1 MADAN
6 TKAKTASKSTRT
18 RKSAA
23 ASEALTQAL
32 ATAPVQYI
40 PVNRLVKSPLNVR
53 TIPYPA
59 DSVASLADSINAV
72 GLLQNLVVHDMP
84 DGFHGVAAGGRRL
97 AAAAC
102 SLNAVFIPE
111 KKPFR

>member
-40 PVNRLVKSPLNVR
+40 PVRPLR
-53 TIPYPA
+53 GLGKAGTPA
-59 DSVASLADSINAV
+59 APP
-72 GLLQNLVVHDMP
+72 LLPL
-84 DGFHGVAAGGRRL
+84 RRL
-97 AAAAC
+97 PDFFF
-102 SLNAVFIPE
+102 LPLLLLF
-111 KKPFR
+111 